1 MNNPMH
7 KGSEG
12 DDENE
17 QIVDWL
23 KAGTSFADAYSGFA
37 TVAALIFGFSSSLIW
52 QLSDESS
59 ASAGMKV
66 ILICMTIALSG
77 IALVVHTIHY
87 YVIQEF
93 VGRNNGDMIR
103 RWHKATRRGRKMG
116 RICLWISLGAF
127 MLSTLFHLTIAMPK
141 SIATVGGII
150 MGLGTA
156 MLLYFVLT
164 LRPHLLS
171 ETETAAE

>member
-1 MNNPMH
+1 MGELNLAAREKSRDDDSIYKRGPSIPAAIPGPIRLGLLFIIPRIRTSRAMNNPMH

-12 DDENE
+12 DDEDE

-52 QLSDESS
+52 QLGDESS

-87 YVIQEF
+87 YVIQELRHPR
-93 VGRNNGDMIR
+93 VRGAQQRGHDSSLAQGY
-103 RWHKATRRGRKMG
+103 ATR
-116 RICLWISLGAF
+116 S
-127 MLSTLFHLTIAMPK
+127 
-141 SIATVGGII
+141 
-150 MGLGTA
+150 
-156 MLLYFVLT
+156 
-164 LRPHLLS
+164 
-171 ETETAAE
+171 